1 VRPPPDGSVGIVDHS
16 PLSRL
21 NQSAMTLAAEEILHL
36 EPLIRLSVFLGI
48 FALMALWE

>member
-1 VRPPPDGSVGIVDHS
+1 
-16 PLSRL
+16 
-21 NQSAMTLAAEEILHL
+21 MTEEILHN

>member
-1 VRPPPDGSVGIVDHS
+1 
-16 PLSRL
+16 
-21 NQSAMTLAAEEILHL
+21 MTEAILHN